1 VAKTGKNQLYT
12 YLDEPTLDIHFSVA
26 IDVLEWWKSNNE
38 RFPDLALMAR
48 DLLSILITI
57 VASESAFS
65 IGSRIL
71 NKYRNCLL
79 STSVE
84 AIICTCS
91 WKHGFCD
98 GKLFII
104 ELSFH
109 CKASSLIELPFF
121 NRSWIEFRFV
131 GLESDYWNVNFE

>member
-1 VAKTGKNQLYT
+1 
-12 YLDEPTLDIHFSVA
+12 
-26 IDVLEWWKSNNE
+26 
-38 RFPDLALMAR
+38 MAR
-48 DLLSILITI
+48 DLLSIPITT

-84 AIICTCS
+84 AIICTSS

-104 ELSFH
+104 DVFSFFLFLYTIFYIVIF
-109 CKASSLIELPFF
+109 CLLY
-121 NRSWIEFRFV
+121 FV
-131 GLESDYWNVNFE
+131 